1 MYAIETKNLTKKFG
15 EITAVNKI
23 SLKIKKGELFG
34 LLGPNGA
41 GKTTFISML
50 CTILQP
56 TYGDAFVWGYDIKKQ
71 KNEVRK
77 SIGIVFQDP
86 SLDQN
91 LTAKENL
98 DFHAR
103 LYGMERKKREKRIKE
118 VLDLVEL
125 SDKADILVKTF
136 SGGMRRRL
144 EIARGLMHL
153 PKILFLDEPTLGLDP
168 QTRRKIW
175 EYISRLKK
183 EEGITII
190 LTTHYMEEADYLC
203 DRIGIIDHG
212 RIIALNSPENL
223 KSAMGGD
230 VVYLRAD
237 KPESLLE
244 LFECDGK
251 IDEDGR
257 IRITTQDGESFIPK
271 ILEIARERGIEVY
284 SIGIRKPTLEDVF
297 IHLTGKDIRE
307 EKGSILERRREIVR
321 ARFR

>member
-1 MYAIETKNLTKKFG
+1 
-15 EITAVNKI
+15 
-23 SLKIKKGELFG
+23 
-34 LLGPNGA
+34 
-41 GKTTFISML
+41 
-50 CTILQP
+50 
-56 TYGDAFVWGYDIKKQ
+56 
-71 KNEVRK
+71 
-77 SIGIVFQDP
+77 
-86 SLDQN
+86 
-91 LTAKENL
+91 
-98 DFHAR
+98 
-103 LYGMERKKREKRIKE
+103 
-118 VLDLVEL
+118 
-125 SDKADILVKTF
+125 
-136 SGGMRRRL
+136 
-144 EIARGLMHL
+144 MHL